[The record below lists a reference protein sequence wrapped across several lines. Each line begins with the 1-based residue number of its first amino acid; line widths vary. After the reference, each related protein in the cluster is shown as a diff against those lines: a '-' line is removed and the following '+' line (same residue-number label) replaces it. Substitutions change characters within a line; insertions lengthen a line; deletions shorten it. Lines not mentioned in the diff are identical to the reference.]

1 MEAFWLQGLLLVCL
15 FCLVLLFS
23 TGRSLFWGQWSEIRG
38 SFFFFSRDV
47 RYLAGT
53 GNYRYS
59 TRRVGDPGERGN
71 SCFRNQWKPCSSELS
86 NSQTH
91 PRHILVWR
99 HTPARC
105 TTQQYE
111 SPTNSMFFGLLLGVK
126 LIFFAVASL
135 LNGTFS
141 SPDVEVI
148 AGR

>member
-1 MEAFWLQGLLLVCL
+1 MAARSFVSLLVLSC
-15 FCLVLLFS
+15 FVIFDRTKFVL
-23 TGRSLFWGQWSEIRG
+23 G
-38 SFFFFSRDV
+38 SVVRDQRKFFFFSRDV